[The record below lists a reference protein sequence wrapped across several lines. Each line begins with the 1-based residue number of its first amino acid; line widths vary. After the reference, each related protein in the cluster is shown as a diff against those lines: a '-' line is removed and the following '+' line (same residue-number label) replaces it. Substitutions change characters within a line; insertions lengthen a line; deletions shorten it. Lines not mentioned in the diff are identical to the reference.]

1 MKNKILVFL
10 ILVLFISCEKE
21 TQRRSNNPYLPNYS
35 FSALLDLHLPLY
47 SSLNFVSNP
56 ISLTIDNDIDI
67 IVMKVSEGNYI
78 AWNGNCPNHSKSS
91 CSKLIISG
99 LNSKCACED
108 YTYSLYSGQSQT
120 APYPLINY
128 SVEILG
134 NSLIRV
140 YN

>member
-91 CSKLIISG
+91 CSNLIISG
-99 LNSKCACED
+99 LNSNCAWED